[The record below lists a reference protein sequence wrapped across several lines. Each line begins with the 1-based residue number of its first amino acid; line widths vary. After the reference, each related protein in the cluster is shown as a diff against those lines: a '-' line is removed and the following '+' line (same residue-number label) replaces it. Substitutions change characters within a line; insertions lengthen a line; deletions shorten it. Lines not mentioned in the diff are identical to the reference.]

1 MPLLIGVYTCALVC
15 QYTGE
20 PGKIQPALEYI
31 EKKSKEIMQ
40 EHVPGKVRR
49 HLVYLAPM

>member
-1 MPLLIGVYTCALVC
+1 VCVC

-31 EKKSKEIMQ
+31 EKKYKEIMQ

-49 HLVYLAPM
+49 YLVYLAPI